1 MKHTALIFRLLVLGL
16 GMLLLPLRSDAQT
29 YGDNCMY
36 PIVVTGLDTT
46 TSISNANRAQS
57 WYCIGL
63 NMPVYSFTVTD
74 VGGSP
79 GTTEKLIL
87 YRGQCNSLVPV
98 DSVLRLPQDTAL
110 TLKGQY
116 PEPGYYFV
124 KALHSGTP
132 TNAPATQTRARLHQE
147 TAPSF
152 CGFDERN
159 SMLRAAFPNYTVQM
173 SAQDQYIYNYITTH
187 TNIAGPFTIPVVVH
201 VMHFGDA
208 YGTGNNVPYEQ
219 IQWQIAA
226 MNAAFQKAYPA
237 YNQEQHGHQYT
248 FGYQDYSV
256 NTQVRFC
263 LATIGRNAS
272 LNTIPF
278 YFNTTTSQTEA
289 GVMRYD
295 LTQAPFSNVP
305 NVATLNEI
313 DMNNPAD
320 EQAIIN
326 LTRPG
331 TEFPNA
337 MYFNIYLV
345 PDICADSSCNNLPDS
360 IPGIVGFG
368 NMAPSSF
375 FGLDGVVIRA
385 DAFGDNSVVGNSFS
399 LFTPLE
405 KGKIMVHEAGHY
417 LALYHTFQPDTLMPL
432 GCYGMNLP
440 NNSSDQCDRHGDYC
454 CDTPPDANDVIWAYT
469 QGPGFINSC
478 NEAYFTNPINRPD
491 MLENYMD
498 YADDEWYNT
507 FTYNQAMRASAMLDV
522 GGPRHSLV
530 TTTNNNL
537 TGVSN
542 TGVCTCCV
550 LDATINPQIDTT
562 CVGGA
567 VNFITPSGVG
577 LCATSW
583 NWQFPGGSPAT
594 ATGASASTIYN
605 TTGTYQVI
613 LTATDGVNSVTDTA
627 TVVVI
632 IPTVSIASANTNLTV
647 CRGNKQSINLV
658 FNGNLPPYSVS
669 ICNAA
674 NQVVATMSNITD
686 ATAIIQVPVTATDSV
701 FHICSATNGL
711 GCLLDTISATISYN
725 TTECC
730 PNLFVNGDFEDWGQ
744 GCNINPGLTTQL
756 TWLQTCN
763 VYSPNYYG
771 IYNPSNQF
779 GSWPV
784 VPGMGGSNGNSMVID
799 GHSIPP
805 VPFPISHSILY
816 QETINLINGTTYSLQ
831 FDYSGH
837 FSNLASFNPPSPSYR
852 LYLQI
857 KINNTFIGTP
867 IQVPV
872 SSLNSPWRT
881 TVLDWVCT
889 LPNGAYQIAV
899 CQVAV
904 PFSGINFASGGFDYL
919 IDNVTIRSKDIPFVF
934 AGSDTTI
941 CSNSTVNIGSA
952 LNDSNG
958 VYSWQPQNFVTCPTC
973 SLTTANPTS
982 STQYVLTNQLNGCVV
997 RDTVS
1002 IGLMTV
1008 DAGNDTSTCGGSA
1021 IQLTAIVTGNTGP
1034 YTILWMPGSLTTPSI
1049 FVFPSVPTTYT
1060 VTVTD
1065 TITGCTATDSVIV
1078 YAFTS
1083 PAIILPI
1090 PAACEGSPAF
1100 SLLPFA
1106 SPVGG
1111 VFSTSLFTGNTFDP
1125 SLHGVGNHLLSY
1137 IYTDSLTGCTR
1148 TDTAIV
1154 SVIPCCPP
1162 PAAAIVTTNQQL
1174 SSSYGAAFSP
1184 VPVPVQINGV
1194 FIVDNNFT
1202 IFNHRGVNAV
1212 QLAPGAEIIVQNGAT
1227 LTIDTS
1233 LLKSCGAGMWQGI
1246 TVRPLGVLNILN
1258 KSIIQDAIETVTIEN
1273 GAQYT
1278 ITESVFQR
1286 NYRNLIVEPYAGYH
1300 PGIFEYNHITGTILT
1315 LSPHIGTRTFYGIEV
1330 TDVDSIVFG
1339 APGFASNYTNTNIL
1353 SGMQIGMHLVRSNVV
1368 NTNMFMNQ
1376 IVRTT
1381 APTAIPVCCSLNNC
1395 TNPAV
1400 CNPAPI
1406 GTAIHQ
1412 QAGRLWMRNN
1422 NGAPFEAVTFNSVN
1436 IGVKAEGSASMHLT
1450 GNYFM
1455 SLTNSNTNSIPS
1467 AGVWVL
1473 RDTVG
1478 TIILDSN
1485 TVFTVVQG
1493 FVMQLTDHCTILI
1506 RENNFDKFVN
1516 GVRVIQQN
1524 KCGIKIGNNRF
1535 NTASNSNFGTNAIR
1549 LQTAVATSS
1558 TDSTQVYANTI
1569 YRCKTG
1575 VWLTSYKDAFINETN
1590 SIWFGSVTPATPE
1603 YGIRVQNSR
1612 NTTVDG
1618 NAIVRSGANPNSN
1631 TALRDNL
1638 YGISMQTGCQNS
1650 VVSNNGV
1657 MRLGTGIEFAWAGN
1671 FPATMSCNTMT
1682 WNMAGAR
1689 FTNSFIGDQ
1698 GSPVGN
1704 GTVHDNQWTFILSP
1718 NNHKTLYQ
1726 TGSPTA
1732 NWYSR
1737 TGVSLV
1743 NPTTFPQTISQ
1754 QPLGFYNF
1762 VGSFPSAPQTCASNN
1777 DGNQSTTRQAKLADL
1792 ALRNQPFDQMYE
1804 DELRMYDEQAFYE
1817 IMQDS
1822 SLLFMGTGYD
1832 AIMQVYYDSLY
1843 SSVTGQLSIAAYETS
1858 QGNNGTASQLVS
1870 ASGGTSLMEDNR
1882 IQVYQIYLRS
1892 WALGVIEFTPL
1903 DSGLLNN
1910 IAMQHVKTGG
1920 TAVYDARV
1928 MLDLD
1933 VVDFDNGQARIAT
1946 DAVTEPVNQ
1955 SKVYPNPTTGEAVL
1969 EITLGDEQTGFVEL
1983 LSLTGQRLFSV
1994 PLNAGAN
2001 LAPLDLSGYAQGVYM
2016 YRIYIN
2022 DEFTDAGRIIR
2033 ND

>member
-1 MKHTALIFRLLVLGL
+1 MKHTAPIIRLLVLGL
-16 GMLLLPLRSDAQT
+16 ASLWLTLQANAQT
-29 YGDNCMY
+29 YGDNCTY

-46 TSISNANRAQS
+46 TTISNVSRAQS

-79 GTTEKLIL
+79 GTTDKLVL

-98 DSVLRLPQDTAL
+98 DSVTRLPQDTAL
-110 TLKGQY
+110 TLKGKY

-124 KALHSGTP
+124 KAIHSGTP
-132 TNAPATQTRARLHQE
+132 ANAPATQTRARLHQE
-147 TAPSF
+147 TAPDF
-152 CGFDERN
+152 CGFDGRN
-159 SMLRAAFPNYTVQM
+159 AMLRAAFPNYSVQM
-173 SAQDQYIYNYITTH
+173 TAQDQYIYNYITTH

-208 YGTGNNVPYEQ
+208 YGAGNNITYEQ

-263 LATIGRNAS
+263 LATIGRNAA
-272 LNTIPF
+272 LTTIPF
-278 YFNTTTSQTEA
+278 YFNSATSQTEA

-295 LTQAPFSNVP
+295 LTQAPYSNVP
-305 NVATLNEI
+305 NVGTLNEI

-331 TEFPNA
+331 TEFPNT
-337 MYFNIYLV
+337 MYCNIYLV
-345 PDICADSSCNNLPDS
+345 PDICNGTCNNQIDT
-360 IPGIVGFG
+360 IPTVVGYAHFV
-368 NMAPSSF
+368 PSPF
-375 FGLDGVVIRA
+375 FGLDGVVIRS
-385 DAFGDNSVVGNSFS
+385 DAFGDNSVVGNNHP
-399 LFTPLE
+399 LFNMLD
-405 KGKIMVHEAGHY
+405 KGKVMAHEAGHY
-417 LALYHTFQPDTLMPL
+417 LALYHTFQPDSLMPL
-432 GCYGMNLP
+432 GCYGTQNVQS
-440 NNSSDQCDRHGDYC
+440 SSDQCDRHGDYC
-454 CDTPPDANDVIWAYT
+454 CDTPPDANNQTWAYST
-469 QGPGFINSC
+469 GPGWLNSC
-478 NEAYFTNPINRPD
+478 NETYFSNPANRPD
-491 MLENYMD
+491 MFENYMD

-507 FTYNQAMRASAMLDV
+507 FTYNQAMRTSAMLDV

-530 TTTNNNL
+530 TATNNTL

-542 TGVCTCCV
+542 TGVCTCCI
-550 LDATINPQIDTT
+550 LDATINPQIDTS
-562 CVGGA
+562 CVGGT

-583 NWQFPGGSPAT
+583 TWQFPGGSPAT
-594 ATGASASTIYN
+594 ATGAAASTTYN
-605 TTGTYQVI
+605 SPGTYQVI

-627 TVVVI
+627 TIVII
-632 IPTVSIASANTNLTV
+632 IPTVSITSANTSLTV
-647 CRGNKQSINLV
+647 CRGTKQSINLQ
-658 FNGNLPPYSVS
+658 FYGNVPPYSVS

-674 NQVVATMSNITD
+674 NQVVATMNNITD
-686 ATAIIQVPVTATDSV
+686 ATAVIQVPVTGTDSV
-701 FHICSATNGL
+701 FRICSATNGS
-711 GCLLDTISATISYN
+711 GCSLDTVSATVNYR

-730 PNLFVNGDFEDWGQ
+730 PNLFVNGDFESWGQ
-744 GCNINPGLTTQL
+744 GCNISPGTTTQL
-756 TWLQTCN
+756 VWPSICN

-771 IYNPSNQF
+771 IYNPSTQY
-779 GSWPV
+779 GSWLA
-784 VPGMGGSNGNSMVID
+784 VPGMSNSTGNSMVID
-799 GHSIPP
+799 GRTMAPIPTPIAHS
-805 VPFPISHSILY
+805 VLY
-816 QETINLINGTTYSLQ
+816 QESINLVNGTTYSLQ

-837 FSNLASFNPPSPSYR
+837 FAGLGQFTAPPPVFT
-852 LYLQI
+852 LHLQL
-857 KINNTFIGTP
+857 KVNGTFIGTP
-867 IQVPV
+867 LAVPNCSV
-872 SSLNSPWRT
+872 NSPWRT
-881 TVLDWVCT
+881 AVLDWVNT
-889 LPNGAYQIAV
+889 LPTGTYQIAL
-899 CQVAV
+899 CQVSV
-904 PFSGINFASGGFDYL
+904 VNTGINFNFASFDYL
-919 IDNVTIRSKDIPFVF
+919 IDNVTIRSKDIPTVY
-934 AGSDTTI
+934 AGADTTI
-941 CSNSTVNIGSA
+941 CANSAATIGSA

-958 VYSWQPQNFVTCPTC
+958 VYSWQPTNFVACPTC
-973 SLTTANPTS
+973 PLTSANPNTNY
-982 STQYVLTNQLNGCVV
+982 QYILTNQLNGCVV
-997 RDTVS
+997 SDTVN

-1008 DAGNDTSTCGGSA
+1008 DAGTDTSTCGGSA
-1021 IQLTAIVTGNTGP
+1021 IPLTATVTGDTGP
-1034 YTILWMPGSLTTPSI
+1034 YTVLWMPGSLTSSSI
-1049 FVFPSVPTTYT
+1049 FVFPSVTTTYI

-1065 TITGCTATDSVIV
+1065 TLTGCTATDSVTV

-1083 PAIILPI
+1083 PAVILPI

-1100 SLLPFA
+1100 SLLPYGTPA
-1106 SPVGG
+1106 GG
-1111 VFSTSLFTGNTFDP
+1111 VFSTSLFTGSSFDP
-1125 SLHGVGNHLLSY
+1125 VVYGLGNHLLNY
-1137 IYTDSLTGCTR
+1137 TYTDSATGCTR
-1148 TDTAIV
+1148 TDTAFV

-1162 PAAAIVTTNQQL
+1162 PAAAIVTTSQQL
-1174 SSSYGAAFSP
+1174 SSSYGAAFSTT
-1184 VPVPVQINGV
+1184 PVPVQINGV

-1233 LLKSCGAGMWQGI
+1233 MLRACGAGMWQGI

-1278 ITESVFQR
+1278 ITESIFQR

-1300 PGIFEYNHITGTILT
+1300 PGIFEFNHITGAILT
-1315 LSPHIGTRTFYGIEV
+1315 LSPHIGTKTLYGIEV

-1339 APGFASNYTNTNIL
+1339 APGFASSYTNTNII
-1353 SGMQIGMHLVRSNVV
+1353 SFVQIGMHLVRSNVV
-1368 NTNMFMNQ
+1368 NTNMYLNQ
-1376 IVRTT
+1376 ILRTT

-1412 QAGRLWMRNN
+1412 EAGRLWMRNN
-1422 NGAPFEAVTFNSVN
+1422 NGAPFEAVTFNNLNV
-1436 IGVKAEGSASMHLT
+1436 GVKAEGSASMHLT
-1450 GNYFM
+1450 GNSFQL
-1455 SLTNSNTNSIPS
+1455 LTNSNINSIPS

-1473 RDTVG
+1473 RDTLGV
-1478 TIILDSN
+1478 IILDSN
-1485 TVFTVVQG
+1485 IVFTVVQG
-1493 FVMQLTDHCTILI
+1493 FVMQLTSHCTILI
-1506 RENNFDKFVN
+1506 RENDFDKFVN

-1524 KCGIKIGNNRF
+1524 KCGIKIGHNRF
-1535 NTASNSNFGTNAIR
+1535 NMANNANFGTNAIR

-1558 TDSTQVYANTI
+1558 TDSTQVYGNFI

-1575 VWLTSYKDAFINETN
+1575 VWLTSYKDAFVHETN
-1590 SIWFGSVTPATPE
+1590 SIWFGSATPATPE

-1618 NAIVRSGANPNSN
+1618 NAIVRSGQNPNNN

-1638 YGISMQTGCQNS
+1638 YGISMQTGCLNS

-1698 GSPVGN
+1698 GSPIGN
-1704 GTVHDNQWTFILSP
+1704 GVVHDNQWTYIDQP
-1718 NNHKTLYQ
+1718 NAHRSIYQ
-1726 TGSPTA
+1726 TSSPTA

-1737 TGVSLV
+1737 TVQS
-1743 NPTTFPQTISQ
+1743 NAMPTTFPSPLSQ
-1754 QPLGFYNF
+1754 
-1762 VGSFPSAPQTCASNN
+1762 FPSTYYSFIGAYPNAPQTCASNN
-1777 DGNQSTTRQAKLADL
+1777 GGNQSTTRQAKLADL
-1792 ALRNQPFDQMYE
+1792 ALRNNPFDVMYE
-1804 DELRMYDEQAFYE
+1804 DELRAYDEQAFYE

-1832 AIMQVYYDSLY
+1832 AILQVYYDSLY
-1843 SSVTGQLSIAAYETS
+1843 SSATGQLSIAAYESS
-1858 QGNNGTASQLVS
+1858 QGDNGTASQLVS
-1870 ASGGTSLMEDNR
+1870 ASGATSLMEDNR
-1882 IQVYQIYLRS
+1882 KQVYQIYLRS
-1892 WALGVIEFTPL
+1892 WALGVLEFTPL
-1903 DSGLLNN
+1903 DTAILYN
-1910 IAMQHVKTGG
+1910 IALQHVKTGG

-1933 VVDFDNGQARIAT
+1933 VVDFDNGQARMT
-1946 DAVTEPVNQ
+1946 TETAETSEPQ
-1955 SKVYPNPTTGEAVL
+1955 SRVYPNPTTGEAVL
-1969 EITLGDEQTGFVEL
+1969 EITLGEGQNGFVEV

-1994 PLNAGAN
+1994 PLNTGTN

-2016 YRIYIN
+2016 YRVFVN
-2022 DEFTDAGRIIR
+2022 NEFTDAGRIIR